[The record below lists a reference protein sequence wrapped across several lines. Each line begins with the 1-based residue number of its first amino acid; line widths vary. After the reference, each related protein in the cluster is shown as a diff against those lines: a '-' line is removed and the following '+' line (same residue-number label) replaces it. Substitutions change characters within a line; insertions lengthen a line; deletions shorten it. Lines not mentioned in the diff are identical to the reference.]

1 MLFLDFTRKGKTS
14 FSTKVTKEDLKP
26 VVAPSIEPIVI
37 KPVEQVIEG
46 DVLSKPI
53 ILKPKTAPQNN
64 IRFVI

>member
-14 FSTKVTKEDLKP
+14 FSTNPVKVDTKP
-26 VVAPSIEPIVI
+26 VVAPTADPIII
-37 KPVEQVIEG
+37 KPIEQVIEG
-46 DVLSKPI
+46 DILSKPI